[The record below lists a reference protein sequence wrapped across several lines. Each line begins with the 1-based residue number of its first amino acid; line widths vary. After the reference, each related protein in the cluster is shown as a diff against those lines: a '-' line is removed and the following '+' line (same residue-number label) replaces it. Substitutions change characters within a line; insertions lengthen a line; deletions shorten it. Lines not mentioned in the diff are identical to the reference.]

1 MLGAIRLQKRNVAL
15 RAFFV
20 LIPSPGLFGLLLFVL
35 VVLFLKWLP
44 LLTLTC
50 RGWVGSHFISASYE
64 EGSLRIFFGYG
75 HGSMIFFGVLP
86 DSQ

>member
-20 LIPSPGLFGLLLFVL
+20 LIPSPGLFGLLAFC
-35 VVLFLKWLP
+35 
-44 LLTLTC
+44 T
-50 RGWVGSHFISASYE
+50 RGTVFKMAPSSDPHMARMGRITFYIRE
-64 EGSLRIFFGYG
+64 LRIFFGYG